1 MLGLPSTWLIGALA
15 LGLVATWGTMKIKH
29 QAEVAASYEKGVNAG
44 KAEASTATVAAAT
57 KTAEAEREA
66 TDSTPLPADKAAII
80 ALCKQRASC
89 RERGNLK

>member
-1 MLGLPSTWLIGALA
+1 MLA
-15 LGLVATWGTMKIKH
+15 LVATWGTMKIKH

-66 TDSTPLPADKAAII
+66 TENTPLVTDKTALI
-80 ALCKQRASC
+80 ALCKARASC
-89 RERGNLK
+89 RDRGNIK